1 MFATEIVNL
10 GSVFDCDWQG
20 IPKISDLLIP
30 TTYKIPPD
38 TEEFDETNTIVET
51 CGMVKI
57 NSSSSLF
64 FSVNCVGIDVT
75 YGGCLNLRHICEKN
89 IDETDF
95 DVAGNVIRASDCII
109 GSNDIDSDS
118 KWFRDVFYGSNKYTS
133 TPWIGLD
140 NLTIPSN
147 GYTTNFNTK
156 HIP

>member
-64 FSVNCVGIDVT
+64 LV
-75 YGGCLNLRHICEKN
+75 
-89 IDETDF
+89 
-95 DVAGNVIRASDCII
+95 
-109 GSNDIDSDS
+109 
-118 KWFRDVFYGSNKYTS
+118 
-133 TPWIGLD
+133 
-140 NLTIPSN
+140 LTVWVLMLLMVVV
-147 GYTTNFNTK
+147 
-156 HIP
+156 